1 MAGKNYRKKRVG
13 IRWIILLSVM
23 FLASCSQTRFVAEED
38 YLLKNVHLEVDE
50 PNISKEEAR
59 TFIRQKENYKILG
72 FLKFYLILYNMSS
85 KKKTD
90 DWLKRIGEAPQLYD
104 EVMAERSVDQL
115 RQYMDNKGYYQAEIT
130 SSADFNDK
138 KQKAEITFLIKTGE
152 QYRIRNVRYHFVN
165 NDLRNIFL
173 KDSVDYSLRPGSA
186 FDIYNL
192 EKQQDEIVNLYKNN
206 GYYYF
211 SKNQV
216 RYLADTTLYNKEVI
230 LDLFVGEVE
239 NSQIDSSKILTPFY
253 VNNFYYSIMP
263 GNTPVTSAKEKTQTF
278 SDTVHW
284 DNSYLYL
291 NRQISYPA
299 GLFDRTN
306 QMKTGDLY
314 QSSEVE
320 NTFNG
325 FNRLRQFRFVD
336 IQFGE
341 AYPEQDSNLL
351 DCNIRLAPLNKQ
363 STSFDIEGTNT
374 SGNLGVAGNI
384 YYQHR
389 NLFRGAEVFQ
399 LRFKGAVER
408 VQRRDEISVQ
418 YYNTREFGVESN
430 LIIPKLMGPGKY
442 VKSFEKYLPKTVINV
457 GYNFQNRPEYIRTI
471 ANMTFG
477 YDWKRTQNVRNLFN
491 FWDLNMVRLSQFD
504 PDFINSIKDL
514 YIKSSFTDHLIS
526 AMNYSVIYN
535 NQRLQSK
542 KNYTYARF
550 NIESAGNMLW
560 AISKVGGLEKTQVVD
575 TITNKTS
582 EYYKIL
588 NTRYAQYIKS
598 DVELRRAIRL
608 DKYNSVVG
616 RVFAGVGLPYGNFD
630 LMPFEKQYFSGG
642 ANGLRAWQ
650 VRSLGPG
657 TYVADQGSYPNQSA
671 DIKLEANVE
680 YRFQLLG
687 SLEGALFLEG
697 GNIWAINRS
706 DNREGA
712 LFKFDEFY
720 KQFAV
725 GTGAGLRFDLNY
737 FILRVDL
744 GMKLRIPSNESGH
757 RWIIGDRSLTG
768 DDFAL
773 SFAIGY
779 PF

>member
-1 MAGKNYRKKRVG
+1 MIKWV
-13 IRWIILLSVM
+13 ILLSVV

-38 YLLKNVHLEVDE
+38 YLLKKVYLDVDE
-50 PNISKEEAR
+50 PTINKEEAR
-59 TFIRQKENYKILG
+59 SFIRQKENYKILG

-85 KKKTD
+85 KNKTD

-104 EVMAERSVDQL
+104 EVMTERSVEQL
-115 RQYMDNKGYYQAEIT
+115 RQYMDNKGYYQADINT
-130 SSADFNDK
+130 SVDFNEK
-138 KQKAEITFLIKTGE
+138 KQKADLKFSITTGE
-152 QYRIRNVRYHFVN
+152 QYKIRNTRYHFVN
-165 NDLRNIFL
+165 SELRNIFFE
-173 KDSVDYSLRPGSA
+173 DSITYSLRPGSA
-186 FDIYNL
+186 FDIYKL
-192 EKQQDEIVNLYKNN
+192 EDQQNRIVNLYKNN

-216 RYLADTTLYNKEVI
+216 HYLADTTLYNKEVV
-230 LDLFVGEVE
+230 LDLFIGDVE
-239 NSQIDSSKILTPFY
+239 NAQIDSSKILSPFY
-253 VNNFYYSIMP
+253 LNKFYYSIMP
-263 GNTPVTSAKEKTQTF
+263 GNTPVTSVRGSNETF
-278 SDTVHW
+278 SDTLHW
-284 DNSYLYL
+284 DNSYLYM
-291 NRQISYPA
+291 NKQISYPA
-299 GLFDRTN
+299 SLFERTN
-306 QMKTGDLY
+306 QMKNGDLY
-314 QSSEVE
+314 RSSEVE

-336 IQFGE
+336 IQFKE
-341 AYPEQDSNLL
+341 PNSEQDSNLL

-389 NLFRGAEVFQ
+389 NLFHGAEVFQ
-399 LRFKGAVER
+399 LRFRGAVER
-408 VQRRDEISVQ
+408 VQRTVGGSAQ

-442 VKSFEKYLPKTVINV
+442 IKSFERYLPKTVLNI
-457 GYNFQNRPEYIRTI
+457 GYNYQKRPEYTRTI
-471 ANMTFG
+471 ANMKLG
-477 YDWKRTQNVRNLFN
+477 YDWKRTQDVQNLFN
-491 FWDLNMVRLSQFD
+491 FLDLNIVRLSQFD

-514 YIKSSFTDHLIS
+514 YIKSSFTDHLIA

-542 KNYTYARF
+542 KNYTYARL
-550 NIESAGNMLW
+550 NVESAGNLLW
-560 AISKVGGLEKTQVVD
+560 AFSEISGMEKSQQTD
-575 TITNKTS
+575 TVTNKTS

-588 NTRYAQYIKS
+588 NTRFAQYVKS
-598 DVELRRAIRL
+598 DIELRRAIRL
-608 DKYNSVVG
+608 DKYNSIVG
-616 RVFAGVGLPYGNFD
+616 RFFAGVGIPYGNFD
-630 LMPFEKQYFSGG
+630 LLPFEKQYFAGG
-642 ANGLRAWQ
+642 ANGIRAWQ

-657 TYVADQGSYPNQSA
+657 TYKADEGAYPNQSS

-680 YRFQLLG
+680 YRFQLMG
-687 SLEGALFLEG
+687 SLEGALFLDG
-697 GNIWAINRS
+697 GNIWAINKS

-712 LFKFDEFY
+712 LFKFGKFY
-720 KQFAV
+720 KQFAI

-744 GMKLRIPSNESGH
+744 GMKLRDPSNEPGH